1 MWALIVDGS
10 INRFFK
16 VPTAFKHPTTGN
28 QYPRNWITLSSDSEK
43 AAIGLIEV
51 TYSGSNGDSEYYIN
65 SESSP
70 VYNASAGTVVI
81 TKSKTARDLTALK
94 ADKTS
99 AIETSTNSSMSS
111 TDWYV
116 TRKSETSAAI
126 PSTVTAFRT
135 ASRLVCN
142 SIKTAI
148 TNASDLDALIAVYA
162 TADGISDPISV
173 DGSSTSVVNTT
184 SNTITKSSHGLS
196 NDEMLFYSS
205 GVDSDG
211 VANDP
216 IAGLVTNTITKSS
229 HGLSNDEIITYSSGV
244 DGSNDANDPIG
255 GLVSGNSYY
264 VIGKTTN
271 TFKLSHTNS
280 HMGDAAAISLTGVGE
295 GNAHTFTSQGIPSLG
310 NSMPSPDNLA
320 YGIE

>member
-28 QYPRNWITLSSDSEK
+28 QYPRNWLTLATNSER
-43 AAIGLIEV
+43 AALGFIEV
-51 TYSGSNGDSEYYIN
+51 TYSGSHGDSEYYIN
-65 SESSP
+65 SDSSP
-70 VYNASAGTVVI
+70 VYDASAGTVVI
-81 TKSKTARDLTALK
+81 TKSKTARDLTTLK
-94 ADKTS
+94 ASKTS
-99 AIETSTNSSMSS
+99 EIENSTNSSMSS

-126 PSTVTAFRT
+126 PSTVTAYRT
-135 ASRLVCN
+135 ACRLVCN
-142 SIKTAI
+142 STKTAI
-148 TNASDLDALIAVYA
+148 GNASDLAGLIAIY
-162 TADGISDPISV
+162 TSGDGIDSPISV

-196 NDEMLFYSS
+196 NDEMITYSS
-205 GVDSDG
+205 GVDGSDN
-211 VANDP
+211 ANDP
-216 IAGLVTNTITKSS
+216 IAGLVTNT
-229 HGLSNDEIITYSSGV
+229 N
-244 DGSNDANDPIG
+244 
-255 GLVSGNSYY
+255 YY

-280 HMGDAAAISLTGVGE
+280 HMGDAVAISLTDVGE
-295 GNAHTFTSQGIPSLG
+295 GTAHTFTSQGIPSVG
-310 NSMPSPDNLA
+310 NSMPSPSNLA

>member
-28 QYPRNWITLSSDSEK
+28 QYPRNWLALATNSER
-43 AAIGLIEV
+43 AALGFIEV
-51 TYSGSNGDSEYYIN
+51 TYSGSHGDSEYYIN
-65 SESSP
+65 SDSSP
-70 VYNASAGTVVI
+70 VYDASAGTVVI
-81 TKSKTARDLTALK
+81 TKSKTARDLTTLK
-94 ADKTS
+94 ASKTS
-99 AIETSTNSSMSS
+99 EIENSTNSSMSS

-126 PSTVTAFRT
+126 PSTVTAYRT
-135 ASRLVCN
+135 ACRLVCN

-148 TNASDLDALIAVYA
+148 GNASDLAGLIAIY
-162 TADGISDPISV
+162 TNADGISDPISV

-196 NDEMLFYSS
+196 NDEMITYSS
-205 GVDSDG
+205 GVDGSDN
-211 VANDP
+211 ANDP
-216 IAGLVTNTITKSS
+216 IAGLVTNT
-229 HGLSNDEIITYSSGV
+229 N
-244 DGSNDANDPIG
+244 
-255 GLVSGNSYY
+255 YY

-295 GNAHTFTSQGIPSLG
+295 GTAHTFTSTGIPPVG
-310 NSMPSPDNLA
+310 ISMPSPNNLA

>member
-28 QYPRNWITLSSDSEK
+28 QYPRNWITLASDSEK

-51 TYSGSNGDSEYYIN
+51 TYSGSYGDSEYYIN
-65 SESSP
+65 AESAP

-81 TKSKTARDLTALK
+81 TKSKTAKNLTELK
-94 ADKTS
+94 ASKTS
-99 AIETSTNSSMSS
+99 AIETSTNSGMSS

-116 TRKSETSAAI
+116 VRKSETSTAI
-126 PSTVTAFRT
+126 PSTVTAYRT
-135 ASRLVCN
+135 ACRLVCN

-162 TADGISDPISV
+162 NVDGVSDEISV

-196 NDEMLFYSS
+196 NDEIVFYSS
-205 GVDSDG
+205 GVDGSG
-211 VANDP
+211 NANDP
-216 IAGLVTNTITKSS
+216 IAGLVTNK
-229 HGLSNDEIITYSSGV
+229 N
-244 DGSNDANDPIG
+244 
-255 GLVSGNSYY
+255 YY

-271 TFKLSHTNS
+271 TFKLSHTSS

-295 GNAHTFTSQGIPSLG
+295 GTAHTFTSTGIPPVG
-310 NSMPSPDNLA
+310 ISMPSPSNLA

>member
-28 QYPRNWITLSSDSEK
+28 QYPRNWITLATDSEK

-51 TYSGSNGDSEYYIN
+51 TYSGSHGVSEYYIN
-65 SESSP
+65 AESSP

-99 AIETSTNSSMSS
+99 EIKRSANASMST

-116 TRKSETSAAI
+116 TRKSETSTAI
-126 PSTVTAFRT
+126 PSNVTAYRT
-135 ASRLVCN
+135 ACRLVCN
-142 SIKTAI
+142 SVKTAI
-148 TNASDLDALIAVYA
+148 GSASDLAGLIAIY
-162 TADGISDPISV
+162 TSGDGIDSPISV

-196 NDEMLFYSS
+196 NDEM
-205 GVDSDG
+205 
-211 VANDP
+211 
-216 IAGLVTNTITKSS
+216 
-229 HGLSNDEIITYSSGV
+229 ITYSSGV
-244 DGSNDANDPIG
+244 DGSGDANDPIT
-255 GLVSGNSYY
+255 GLVTNTNYY

-295 GNAHTFTSQGIPSLG
+295 GTAHTFTSTGIISVGQSIPS
-310 NSMPSPDNLA
+310 PSNLA

>member
-196 NDEMLFYSS
+196 NDEIVFYSS
-205 GVDSDG
+205 GVDGSG
-211 VANDP
+211 NANDP
-216 IAGLVTNTITKSS
+216 IAGLVTNK
-229 HGLSNDEIITYSSGV
+229 N
-244 DGSNDANDPIG
+244 
-255 GLVSGNSYY
+255 YY

-295 GNAHTFTSQGIPSLG
+295 GTAHTFTSTGIPPVG
-310 NSMPSPDNLA
+310 ISMPSPSNLA

>member
-28 QYPRNWITLSSDSEK
+28 QYPRNWITLASDSEK

-51 TYSGSNGDSEYYIN
+51 TYSGSYGDSEYYIN
-65 SESSP
+65 AESAP

-81 TKSKTARDLTALK
+81 TKSKTARNLTTLK

-99 AIETSTNSSMSS
+99 AIETSTNSGMSS

-116 TRKSETSAAI
+116 VRKSETSTAI
-126 PSTVTAFRT
+126 PSTVTAYRT
-135 ASRLVCN
+135 ACRLVCN
-142 SIKTAI
+142 STKTAI
-148 TNASDLDALIAVYA
+148 TNASDLDALIAIY
-162 TADGISDPISV
+162 TNADGISDPISV

-196 NDEMLFYSS
+196 NDEIVFYSS
-205 GVDSDG
+205 GVDGSG
-211 VANDP
+211 NANDP
-216 IAGLVTNTITKSS
+216 IAGLVTNK
-229 HGLSNDEIITYSSGV
+229 N
-244 DGSNDANDPIG
+244 
-255 GLVSGNSYY
+255 YY

-271 TFKLSHTNS
+271 TFKLSHTSS

-295 GNAHTFTSQGIPSLG
+295 GTAHTFTSTGIPSVG
-310 NSMPSPDNLA
+310 ISTPSPSNLA

>member
-28 QYPRNWITLSSDSEK
+28 QYPRNWLTLATDSEK
-43 AAIGLIEV
+43 AALGFIEV
-51 TYSGSNGDSEYYIN
+51 TYSGSHGDSEYYIN

-70 VYNASAGTVVI
+70 VYDASAGTVVI
-81 TKSKTARDLTALK
+81 TKSKTARDLTTLK
-94 ADKTS
+94 ASKTS
-99 AIETSTNSSMSS
+99 EIKRSANASMST

-116 TRKSETSAAI
+116 TRKSEVSTAI
-126 PSTVTAFRT
+126 PDKVTAYRT
-135 ASRLVCN
+135 ACRLVCN
-142 SIKTAI
+142 SVKTAI
-148 TNASDLDALIAVYA
+148 TNASDLAGLISIY
-162 TADGISDPISV
+162 TNADGISAPISV

-184 SNTITKSSHGLS
+184 SNTITKSSHGLN
-196 NDEMLFYSS
+196 NDELLTYSS

-216 IAGLVTNTITKSS
+216 ITGLI
-229 HGLSNDEIITYSSGV
+229 
-244 DGSNDANDPIG
+244 DGEN
-255 GLVSGNSYY
+255 YY
-264 VIGKTTN
+264 VFGKTVN

-295 GNAHTFTSQGIPSLG
+295 GTAHTFTSTGIPSLG
-310 NSMPSPDNLA
+310 NSIPSPNNLA